1 MARLPTDTKNTKDYL
16 IQLVAISGT
25 GSCCFGTDSTS
36 GHSRKIGG
44 YGHVL
49 GDRGSGYSIA
59 HRALR
64 AALRDYEHNHEV
76 INKEPYAGTANTN
89 GVTPIK
95 TLKIEESASSTPL
108 LTLFLHQQNMAEIY
122 ELVSW
127 SLVASKHE
135 VAELATVV
143 ITAAQYGNAVAQAVL
158 EEATKELADDIVCL
172 VNKVSRCSLFKVI
185 LLTIVILTTSS
196 KQEGIFPTVEYA
208 SD

>member
-1 MARLPTDTKNTKDYL
+1 MARMPTDTKDTKDYL
-16 IQLVAISGT
+16 LQVVAISGT
-25 GSCCFGTDSTS
+25 GSCCFGTDGTVG

-64 AALRDYEHNHEV
+64 AALRDYEHNHDDAFTREA
-76 INKEPYAGTANTN
+76 YGGTASTN
-89 GVTPIK
+89 APTPTK

-108 LTLFLHQQNMAEIY
+108 LTLLLYQLNMVEIY

-143 ITAAQYGNAVAQAVL
+143 ITAAQFGNSVAQTVL

-172 VNKVSRCSLFKVI
+172 VNKVSDYKVFFKAD
-185 LLTIVILTTSS
+185 L
-196 KQEGIFPTVEYA
+196 
-208 SD
+208 